1 MPEAEM
7 ASAESV
13 AVDRR
18 GDRREA
24 KKARILVEAWALA
37 RRDGLAAISLRDL
50 ADRVGLRQPSLY
62 AYFDSKLGLYDLMF
76 ADGNRQ
82 LLALVDTLAPGD
94 DPHDP
99 HDPHEDLVE
108 FVEVLVRFST
118 EDVVRHQ
125 L

>member
-62 AYFDSKLGLYDLMF
+62 AYFDSKLGLYDMMF

-82 LLALVDTLAPGD
+82 LLSWIGDVPDCD
-94 DPHDP
+94 DPRQSLID
-99 HDPHEDLVE
+99 
-108 FVEVLVRFST
+108 FV
-118 EDVVRHQ
+118 Q
-125 L
+125 